1 MTAEVAETAD
11 PTADV
16 APEADFLFH
25 LYRGSELLSDHRLL
39 EAQSELE
46 YALTI
51 QPLDA
56 RTHGLLAVV
65 FFRRGLYAR
74 AIGTYRELL
83 RDRPDDPTLRLNLAL
98 CYLKTGQPQ
107 GARVELEALVMED
120 IEDLRAWGYL
130 AVALQRLGYV
140 EQAQEAFARA
150 GHAELGQRKADR
162 GVPLDSGELSFELVD
177 ASGGR
182 RDSFRPSVPAPMPA
196 PPAPKL
202 DTLGWGTHLRAAAP
216 SNAWLAPPPLANF
229 IEDARLERI
238 GDAPGVTLL
247 GSRLARVDIGAAED
261 RPRPLGFAFRLESLR
276 SYTGTLDRE
285 ILPRQMRADLSSPDL
300 AAGETFG
307 GIGTPFAT
315 MKSLGQIVV
324 GPRASQRIV
333 AFALRD
339 EAVFFREEAILG
351 FDLSLHY
358 ENGRLGPGGGGGSG
372 GGDGS
377 PLVQLRGDGT
387 VLLELAADLLAIEVK
402 VGGLTVRKEVVVG
415 WVGRL
420 LPRSLT
426 GEEAPC
432 GQRGLIGF
440 SGEGVVLVTAK

>member
-1 MTAEVAETAD
+1 MTAEVAESAD
-11 PTADV
+11 PTAYV
-16 APEADFLFH
+16 TPPEADFLFH

-46 YALTI
+46 YALTL
-51 QPLDA
+51 QPSDA

-74 AIGTYRELL
+74 AIATYRDLL
-83 RDRPDDPTLRLNLAL
+83 RERPDDPTLRLNLAL

-120 IEDLRAWGYL
+120 IDDLRAWGYL

-162 GVPLDSGELSFELVD
+162 GVPLDAGELSFDLVD

-182 RDSFRPSVPAPMPA
+182 RDSFRPSVAAPIPA

-202 DTLGWGTHLRAAAP
+202 DTLGWGTHPRAAPMA
-216 SNAWLAPPPLANF
+216 NAWLPPPPLANF
-229 IEDARLERI
+229 VEDARLERI
-238 GDAPGVTLL
+238 GDSPGVTLL
-247 GSRLARVDIGAAED
+247 GSRLARVDIGPAPD
-261 RPRPLGFAFRLESLR
+261 RPGPIGFAFRLESLR
-276 SYTGTLDRE
+276 SYTGTLERE
-285 ILPRQMRADLSSPDL
+285 ILPRQLRADTTDP

-307 GIGTPFAT
+307 GIGTPYAT
-315 MKSLGQIVV
+315 MKSLGQIVL
-324 GPRASQRIV
+324 GPRPSQRIV
-333 AFALRD
+333 GFALRE
-339 EAVFFREEAILG
+339 EAAFFREEAVLG

-358 ENGRLGPGGGGGSG
+358 ENGRLGG
-372 GGDGS
+372 GGDGA
-377 PLVQLRGDGT
+377 PLVQLKGDGT
-387 VLLELAADLLAIEVK
+387 VLLELAAELLALEVK
-402 VGGLTVRKEVVVG
+402 AGGLTVRKEVVVG

-420 LPRSLT
+420 FPRSLV